1 MQQIYITLFSDQRG
15 QQKPRVKTSTQFQVS
30 AHRTTVIIIQ
40 MPKGNKNKNI
50 INNCH
55 AQPSSERFPSAIER
69 NKYQIQRPI
78 PKHCV
83 ESEKLWNTQ

>member
-1 MQQIYITLFSDQRG
+1 
-15 QQKPRVKTSTQFQVS
+15 
-30 AHRTTVIIIQ
+30 
-40 MPKGNKNKNI
+40 MPKGKNKNI

-55 AQPSSERFPSAIER
+55 AQPSSKKFPSAIER
-69 NKYQIQRPI
+69 NKDQIQRPI

>member
-15 QQKPRVKTSTQFQVS
+15 QQKPRVKTSTQDQVS
-30 AHRTTVIIIQ
+30 ALKTTVFIIQ
-40 MPKGNKNKNI
+40 MPKGKNKNI

-55 AQPSSERFPSAIER
+55 AQPSSENFPSAIER
-69 NKYQIQRPI
+69 NKDQIQRPI